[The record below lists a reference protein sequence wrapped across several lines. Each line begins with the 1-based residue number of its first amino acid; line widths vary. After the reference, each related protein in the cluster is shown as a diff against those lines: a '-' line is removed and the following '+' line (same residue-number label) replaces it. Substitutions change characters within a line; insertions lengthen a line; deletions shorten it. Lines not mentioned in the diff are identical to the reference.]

1 VSNAALAVSVDTD
14 DDVRVPP
21 HSVHFGTDAERLR
34 DRHLT
39 PLDALRE
46 TRLQRCMRGLAAL
59 CVIALCA
66 LISWHIEHRFE
77 RYGWGHVA
85 SIYTIVVTLYVLSRF
100 ALATLYRA
108 PKDAGITPSIAII
121 VPSYNEGEAVRR
133 TIHGCMAIDYPRELI
148 EVVVIN
154 DGSTDDTWDH
164 MESAASEYPA
174 GAVQCVDLGSN
185 QGKRAAMAAGIRR
198 TSAEVLVFVD
208 SDSVP
213 APRAIYHLVQ
223 PFAEP
228 GVAAVSGLT
237 YVRNAHKNLLTRMQ
251 AARYYVSFQLLKT
264 AESMACAVTC
274 CSGCFAAYRRDEVL
288 AVLEPWEHQ
297 TFLGAPC
304 THGDDRALTN
314 MLLRRGHKARYQA
327 LAEAWTDAPEQYGK
341 FFRQQL
347 RWKKSWSREGFLLAT
362 HIWRSRPLA
371 FPAVLIQTF
380 SGYFGPLVM
389 VWNLAAAPGLTG
401 VIPIFYFL
409 ALYMMATA
417 YALLYRALRGDG
429 MWRATIA
436 ATFFYAMFA
445 PQIYWAILRIRD
457 GAWGTRA
464 LVDEEATAPHD
475 STPTLH
481 VGAEAVAADA
491 AT

>member
-1 VSNAALAVSVDTD
+1 MEEAAA
-14 DDVRVPP
+14 
-21 HSVHFGTDAERLR
+21 
-34 DRHLT
+34 
-39 PLDALRE
+39 
-46 TRLQRCMRGLAAL
+46 
-59 CVIALCA
+59 
-66 LISWHIEHRFE
+66 
-77 RYGWGHVA
+77 
-85 SIYTIVVTLYVLSRF
+85 
-100 ALATLYRA
+100 
-108 PKDAGITPSIAII
+108 
-121 VPSYNEGEAVRR
+121 
-133 TIHGCMAIDYPRELI
+133 
-148 EVVVIN
+148 
-154 DGSTDDTWDH
+154 
-164 MESAASEYPA
+164 EYPP

-198 TSAEVLVFVD
+198 TTAEVLVFVD

-237 YVRNAHKNLLTRMQ
+237 YVRNAHRNLLTRMQ

-264 AESMACAVTC
+264 AESMVCAVSC
-274 CSGCFAAYRRDEVL
+274 CSGCFAAYRRDEVV

-327 LAEAWTDAPEQYGK
+327 LAEAWTDAPEAYGK

-347 RWKKSWSREGFLLAT
+347 RWKKSWSREGLLLVT

-380 SGYFGPLVM
+380 SGYFGPAVM
-389 VWNLAAAPGLTG
+389 IWNLAIAPGFSG

-417 YALLYRALRGDG
+417 LRTALPRAAGRRHVAGDDRSDLLLRDVRAADLLGDPPHPRRRVGDAGRCRGRPGGAAGGHERTALRAGADRRGGSDVRSSLLNPDGRVTAAAAGRPPSPASSTRPIDAPGCRHATECLDHVRRTRPNHSKTMHAAPVARGERSQPQSQPTTRGDAFSWTHTG
-429 MWRATIA
+429 LLW
-436 ATFFYAMFA
+436 
-445 PQIYWAILRIRD
+445 RIRMTSPTHHD
-457 GAWGTRA
+457 RFRRRGRLLDSCSHWLRSHA
-464 LVDEEATAPHD
+464 LA
-475 STPTLH
+475 
-481 VGAEAVAADA
+481 
-491 AT
+491 